1 MVAAFGVPLDEMV
14 DEDEEVELDCD
25 DVLTT
30 PVLAVP
36 NEVFIVDDELL
47 DAALLIVALLTAELL
62 ADTETED
69 DDLLKP
75 AGN

>member
-1 MVAAFGVPLDEMV
+1 MVAAFGVPLDELL
-14 DEDEEVELDCD
+14 DEVVVEDDRAELVCD

-36 NEVFIVDDELL
+36 NEVLIVDDVLL
-47 DAALLIVALLTAELL
+47 DALLLVAELL
-62 ADTETED
+62 ADTEAED
-69 DDLLKP
+69 DDLLRA